1 MRFQEDFFTNKRGL
15 LDHFTKMWQV
25 VAAYVGKEP
34 NLLGYEILNE
44 PIGANLYRSPADV
57 LLPGQSNN
65 KFLLPAYKKIY
76 AGIRKY
82 DPVNLIFYEPS
93 TVDVLAGG
101 FY

>member
-1 MRFQEDFFTNKRGL
+1 M
-15 LDHFTKMWQV
+15 
-25 VAAYVGKEP
+25 
-34 NLLGYEILNE
+34 LGYEILNE
-44 PIGANLYRSPADV
+44 PIGANFYRSPADT

-76 AGIRKY
+76 EGIRQY

-93 TVDVLAGG
+93 VIDVFAGG